1 MRCVCSSA
9 STSIRGGEKLI
20 SEKHFYGTPLPGVE
34 QEEYSGKLIVV
45 EGTDGVGRST
55 HIALLRTWLES
66 RGHAVLDTGMTR
78 SVLAGRGIKEAKTGH
93 TLGRLTMQLFYATDF
108 IDRLE
113 NEMLPALRAG
123 FVVLTDR
130 YIYSAMARAEV
141 RGIDSAWIR
150 SIYSMALVPDAVFYL
165 RISSPQQLVE
175 RVLASGRGFDYWES
189 GMDLGLGED
198 FYDSFI
204 EYQKRMLKVFDRMS
218 SEFGFH
224 VLNASR
230 SVRSVSADLRRAITK
245 LLDEPVTTTE
255 TNVSPLVPVR
265 DKPAPAKPAANVIDL
280 NKEALS

>member
-1 MRCVCSSA
+1 M
-9 STSIRGGEKLI
+9 
-20 SEKHFYGTPLPGVE
+20 
-34 QEEYSGKLIVV
+34 
-45 EGTDGVGRST
+45 
-55 HIALLRTWLES
+55 LRTWLES

-150 SIYSMALVPDAVFYL
+150 SIYSMAFVPDAVFYL
-165 RISSPQQLVE
+165 RISSPQKLVE
-175 RVLASGRGFDYWES
+175 RVVNSGRGFDYWES

-204 EYQKRMLKVFDRMS
+204 AYQSKMLKVFDRMS
-218 SEFGFH
+218 AEYGFQ

-230 SVRSVSADLRRAITK
+230 SVRTVGADLRRAIAK
-245 LLDEPVTTTE
+245 VIDEPQKSPE
-255 TNVSPLVPVR
+255 EKVSHLQSLR
-265 DKPAPAKPAANVIDL
+265 DAQTPAKPNANVVDL

>member
-1 MRCVCSSA
+1 
-9 STSIRGGEKLI
+9 
-20 SEKHFYGTPLPGVE
+20 
-34 QEEYSGKLIVV
+34 
-45 EGTDGVGRST
+45 
-55 HIALLRTWLES
+55 
-66 RGHAVLDTGMTR
+66 VLDTGMTR

-141 RGIDSAWIR
+141 RGIDSHWIR

-165 RISSPQQLVE
+165 RIRSPQHLVE
-175 RVLASGRGFDYWES
+175 RMVSSGRGFDYWES
-189 GMDLGLGED
+189 GMDMGLGED

-204 EYQKRMLKVFDRMS
+204 AYQTRMLKVFDRMS
-218 SEFGFH
+218 SEFGFQ

-230 SVRSVSADLRRAITK
+230 SVRAVGSDLRRAITK
-245 LLDEPVTTTE
+245 LLDEPSTPAE
-255 TNVSPLVPVR
+255 HNVSPLVPVR
-265 DKPAPAKPAANVIDL
+265 EKQSPAKPTTNVIDL